1 MIMAKKITKQTVLTL
16 AGVAIAFAG
25 VFGGAVVISKI
36 NEKQPANAAEVT
48 SVTTYTPQK
57 KEAPAMTSE
66 STELQ
71 FKKDMDLIL
80 VMGTDNRKTL
90 GEEESYINY
99 SQADCIYLY
108 AIDHK
113 NKTYQ
118 VLQISRETMC
128 DVQTYTTGGQPFGV
142 DKMQIC
148 LAHSYGKNER
158 ERCLN
163 TVDAASG
170 LLFNIPIAHYVSFGM
185 DSIGVLNDKVG
196 GVTVTVP
203 AGEGL
208 SEVDPA
214 FVDGATIT
222 LDGKQAEL
230 FVRTRYVLK
239 NDHNEPRMAR
249 QEIFM
254 KAFKEQA
261 KAKMETDQ
269 NFAPSLLLALSDNM
283 YSDMSAN
290 DLSNLAAKLREY
302 KDLGTL
308 TTIGE
313 IVEEGPG
320 HLFREFYVNKDD
332 LQKKVIELC
341 YEPKSES

>member
-128 DVQTYTTGGQPFGV
+128 DVQTYTTGGQPFGEALLSA
-142 DKMQIC
+142 C
-148 LAHSYGKNER
+148 SER
-158 ERCLN
+158 QGFYDER
-163 TVDAASG
+163 D
-170 LLFNIPIAHYVSFGM
+170 M
-185 DSIGVLNDKVG
+185 DHVL
-196 GVTVTVP
+196 
-203 AGEGL
+203 
-208 SEVDPA
+208 
-214 FVDGATIT
+214 
-222 LDGKQAEL
+222 
-230 FVRTRYVLK
+230 
-239 NDHNEPRMAR
+239 
-249 QEIFM
+249 
-254 KAFKEQA
+254 
-261 KAKMETDQ
+261 
-269 NFAPSLLLALSDNM
+269 
-283 YSDMSAN
+283 
-290 DLSNLAAKLREY
+290 
-302 KDLGTL
+302 
-308 TTIGE
+308 
-313 IVEEGPG
+313 
-320 HLFREFYVNKDD
+320 
-332 LQKKVIELC
+332 
-341 YEPKSES
+341 